1 MAQQKNKRSMDD
13 LEDSDRDRKRKRSS
27 KESISTAQF
36 AQRPAAEDS
45 HDSIFP
51 VTSNSPRVDTAST
64 LTHDQDPIPT
74 ANAGHTSRIA
84 IPSKRS
90 CPFGKDVPRKRRKKE
105 NYVIVRAYKQRKDL
119 EHTDEVECALTPDGD
134 LDLVS
139 VSRKLN
145 VRECQASRFNAI
157 PFCGPCSLLLG
168 SKVLDARSSRPWF
181 SRRPI
186 LKSRAI
192 RLLKAKEGYLRVVGQ
207 SFSSLVSD
215 QGV

>member
-1 MAQQKNKRSMDD
+1 MAQQKNKRSIDD

-36 AQRPAAEDS
+36 ALRPAAEHS

-51 VTSNSPRVDTAST
+51 VTSSNSPRVDTASA

-74 ANAGHTSRIA
+74 ANAGHTSAIACQSHRIA

-90 CPFGKDVPRKRRKKE
+90 CPFGKDVPRKRRRKE
-105 NYVIVRAYKQRKDL
+105 SYVIVRAYKQRKDL

-157 PFCGPCSLLLG
+157 PFCGPCSLLEG
-168 SKVLDARSSRPWF
+168 PGRPLF
-181 SRRPI
+181 T
-186 LKSRAI
+186 AM
-192 RLLKAKEGYLRVVGQ
+192 V
-207 SFSSLVSD
+207 
-215 QGV
+215 